1 MKIGNRLIIHLGACK
16 LAPRQTRRRFS
27 LQRPRP
33 PRAPSIMSSRRPNV
47 GLSSSSFLCNPR
59 SKVPRKREWIL
70 RSNKHTLSDGRNWT
84 HFPLSYSCR
93 LAHSVRWKTDPA
105 MIARAFFCCRTYR
118 EIGPDTS
125 LDIWHLLS
133 ALAFMP
139 PWVITNDWHTKG
151 TACQRREISSGLEW
165 RMQLIFVLIKRKKKE
180 KQSTFKNTFSVCHS
194 QTSSEGAFFYFY
206 FISFHYIWNV
216 KNRER

>member
-1 MKIGNRLIIHLGACK
+1 MKIGNHLIIHLGACK
-16 LAPRQTRRRFS
+16 LAPRQTRQRCS

-47 GLSSSSFLCNPR
+47 ELSSSSFLCNPR

-70 RSNKHTLSDGRNWT
+70 RSNKHTFSDGRNWT
-84 HFPLSYSCR
+84 HFSLSYSCR
-93 LAHSVRWKTDPA
+93 LARSVRWETDPA
-105 MIARAFFCCRTYR
+105 MIARASFCCRTYR

-139 PWVITNDWHTKG
+139 PLSHNKWSTHKRNCMPEKRDIIRTRVKSTTNF
-151 TACQRREISSGLEW
+151 CQ
-165 RMQLIFVLIKRKKKE
+165 
-180 KQSTFKNTFSVCHS
+180 QSAFKNTFRSVTVKLH
-194 QTSSEGAFFYFY
+194 QKALFF
-206 FISFHYIWNV
+206 
-216 KNRER
+216 